1 MRHTR
6 TTTYF
11 FLTALLPGCAERPS
25 GAATSTV
32 RIPAPSSA
40 PSSNPAPQQRMT
52 GSIYL
57 NLIELGLTP
66 QRITFSIPIPRDTIS
81 PGSRP
86 QSTLTSP
93 SGARSIP

>member
-1 MRHTR
+1 MRHTG
-6 TTTYF
+6 TTTHF
-11 FLTALLPGCAERPS
+11 FLSALLAGCAERPS
-25 GAATSTV
+25 AAATSTV
-32 RIPAPSSA
+32 GTPAPSSV
-40 PSSNPAPQQRMT
+40 PSSNLAPQQRMT

-81 PGSRP
+81 PGSKP

-93 SGARSIP
+93 SGSRSIP